1 MKEFAKKVAVT
12 LLVIIAF
19 VLIPLLAF
27 YLLPYFAPF
36 IFALF
41 FALLLE
47 PFNQWL
53 MKWLKINRPIAAN
66 ISYFLFL
73 GGVLLLS
80 YFLITKIISEAYE
93 LIKFIQRNIPNIQL
107 WFNDAAQQIN
117 DLILVF
123 PPELGT
129 QINSAI
135 TGFVNQL
142 SNINLL
148 STWGAQTIS
157 ITASIPNFFF
167 TVLIFFIALYMINLD
182 LNNINRRFFSY
193 FKANSKPKA
202 IAVLSDL
209 RSATIGFLKAQ
220 IILST
225 ITYIVSL
232 GGLLILDVRYAM
244 VLALLIVVVDIL
256 PILGTGSVLV
266 PWGLFWI
273 TQGDIFLG
281 IGLVLLFVVIT
292 VFRKIIEPKIL
303 GERIGLGPL
312 STLVSI
318 WIGFKVM
325 GVLGVFLA
333 PLLVILYKA
342 LIKAKVIQYRFS
354 I

>member
-19 VLIPLLAF
+19 VLIPLLI
-27 YLLPYFAPF
+27 YYTLPYFAPF
-36 IFALF
+36 IFALI
-41 FALLLE
+41 FALLLD

-53 MKWLKINRPIAAN
+53 MKWLKVNRPIASN

-73 GGVLLLS
+73 GGAILFS

-93 LIKFIQRNIPNIQL
+93 LIKFIQRNIPNIQF
-107 WFNDAAQQIN
+107 WVNDAAQQIN
-117 DLILVF
+117 DMISVF
-123 PPELGT
+123 PPELGIQIT
-129 QINSAI
+129 QAI

-142 SNINLL
+142 SSINLL
-148 STWGAQTIS
+148 STWGLQTIV

-182 LNNINRRFFSY
+182 LGNITRRFFSY
-193 FKANSKPKA
+193 FKEDSKPKA

-209 RSATIGFLKAQ
+209 RGATIGFLKAQ

-232 GGLLILDVRYAM
+232 AGLLILDVRYAM

-281 IGLVLLFVVIT
+281 IGLVLLFIVIT
-292 VFRKIIEPKIL
+292 VFRKIIEPKVL
-303 GERIGLGPL
+303 GGRIGLGPL

-333 PLLVILYKA
+333 PLLIILYKA
-342 LIKAKVIQYRFS
+342 LIKAKVIQYRFR